1 MADPIDEIVNFPP
14 RTDAGY
20 KPKLDL
26 FFNNQLQLFVAQ
38 LNAVAVAFNN
48 NATNS
53 TSTSPVLISVA
64 NGKVFNVGAGKS
76 YLPGMWVIA
85 ANSTTNYIIG
95 IVSSYSGSTL
105 TVDAKSIGGSG
116 TLSSWNISLCPPQ
129 LNIPGDHEVV
139 LNTGAGNGTT
149 NTLIRR
155 YVNVQR
161 NVGTAI
167 SYADSAT
174 LGASFTINT
183 DGVYAISRT
192 EVFNSTN
199 TRFGIT
205 KDGTVATAIDLVAA
219 SERLA
224 IGQLTATP
232 SPMTINWTG
241 RLVAGDVIRP
251 HDGPAN
257 TSVSAQCRFSIV
269 RVA

>member
-53 TSTSPVLISVA
+53 TSTSSVLISVA

-116 TLSSWNISLCPPQ
+116 TLASWNISLCPPQ

-183 DGVYAISRT
+183 DGIYAINRT
-192 EVFNSTN
+192 EVFNSVSA
-199 TRFGIT
+199 RFGISEN
-205 KDGTVATAIDLVAA
+205 GTVAASIESVAA

-224 IGQLTATP
+224 IGNVAGTS
-232 SPMTINWTG
+232 SPTMINWTG
-241 RLVAGDVIRP
+241 RLASGDVIRP
-251 HDGPAN
+251 HDSAPS
-257 TSVSAQCRFSIV
+257 TSISAQCRFSIV
-269 RVA
+269 RLA